1 MVTPRGNKKKSR
13 SSKGQGT
20 NHLVMG
26 ILGGGGAAVIVGLVV
41 FMMMGRGD
49 TSSSAPLAQAV
60 AIPLTATPAVSPPA
74 TVAAV
79 PVVNSQPQAVTAAR
93 LPSPANSESP
103 PATVTSTPA
112 PVATVIT
119 RGSRPRKNRGDD
131 DAPASRTPREEMSY
145 PDLVEQTDRSIV
157 RINVESARGQSLG
170 SGFVVSDTGIVVTN
184 YHVIEGGQTI
194 KAQFEDNRECDVTGF
209 LLFDDERDIAIIQL
223 DPSGAPFVPITLA
236 DELPRKGEEVAAFG
250 APLGLSFTASKG
262 TVSNVRDGRELQM
275 KGMYLQTDTPISP
288 GNSGGP
294 LVSMMGEVV
303 GMNSFQMAIGQ
314 NLNFAVS
321 VNDIR
326 EVLGES
332 EGKSPRRITPTSVP
346 PKARG
351 LSGGAGGSGDPE
363 KDLVDLTGTERAD
376 KLLAQMTESFLLI
389 KPFEIDPSGRINDYM
404 FDKLKKTV
412 KNRLKLELNR
422 VGQLPVG
429 QPVIVMGVM
438 ADNPEDEKIQGK
450 AIELSL
456 EVYVILLDIDKN
468 GNHIPSIVWRE
479 KSKLA
484 NLSVKAMAL
493 GTLPRSVTDGSQK
506 FFDKFVASVL
516 KARKAHGGNN

>member
-1 MVTPRGNKKKSR
+1 MTAPRGNKKKSR
-13 SSKGQGT
+13 PSKGQDS

-26 ILGGGGAAVIVGLVV
+26 ILGGGGAAAIVGLVV
-41 FMMMGRGD
+41 FLMMGRGD
-49 TSSSAPLAQAV
+49 SSSSVSPTQTVAV
-60 AIPLTATPAVSPPA
+60 PETVTPAPSPPA
-74 TVAAV
+74 TVAAA
-79 PVVNSQPQAVTAAR
+79 PVATSQPQAVTAAR
-93 LPSPANSESP
+93 LPSPTNGDAP

-112 PVATVIT
+112 PVATVVT
-119 RGSRPRKNRGDD
+119 RGQQLRKNRGDD
-131 DAPASRTPREEMSY
+131 DAHASRTPREEMSY
-145 PDLVEQTDRSIV
+145 PDLVEQTDRSVV

-184 YHVIEGGQTI
+184 YHVIEGGQTV

-223 DPSGAPFVPITLA
+223 DPSGAPFVPITMA

-262 TVSNVRDGRELQM
+262 TVSNVRDGRELHM

-303 GMNSFQMAIGQ
+303 GMNTFQMAIGQ

-326 EVLGES
+326 DVLAQS
-332 EGKSPRRITPTSVP
+332 EGKTPHKITPTSVP

-351 LSGGAGGSGDPE
+351 RSGGPNGEPG
-363 KDLVDLTGTERAD
+363 KDLADLTGTERAD

-412 KNRLKLELNR
+412 KNRLKLDLNR
-422 VGQLPVG
+422 IGELPVG

-456 EVYVILLDIDKN
+456 EIYVILLDVDKE

>member
-1 MVTPRGNKKKSR
+1 MK
-13 SSKGQGT
+13 
-20 NHLVMG
+20 
-26 ILGGGGAAVIVGLVV
+26 A
-41 FMMMGRGD
+41 
-49 TSSSAPLAQAV
+49 
-60 AIPLTATPAVSPPA
+60 
-74 TVAAV
+74 
-79 PVVNSQPQAVTAAR
+79 
-93 LPSPANSESP
+93 
-103 PATVTSTPA
+103 
-112 PVATVIT
+112 
-119 RGSRPRKNRGDD
+119 DD
-131 DAPASRTPREEMSY
+131 DDVQLPRAKREVLSY

-184 YHVIEGGQTI
+184 YHVIEGGQTV

-223 DPSGAPFVPITLA
+223 DPSGAPFVPISMA
-236 DELPRKGEEVAAFG
+236 DHLPRKGEEVAAFG

-262 TVSNVRDGRELQM
+262 TVSNVRDGRELHM

-294 LVSMMGEVV
+294 LVSMSGEVV
-303 GMNSFQMAIGQ
+303 GMNTFQMAIGQ

-321 VNDIR
+321 INDIR
-326 EVLGES
+326 EVLDQS
-332 EGKSPRRITPTSVP
+332 QGKTARKITPASVP

-351 LSGGAGGSGDPE
+351 RSGGGSEPG
-363 KDLVDLTGTERAD
+363 KDLVDITGTERAD
-376 KLLAQMTESFLLI
+376 KLLAQITESFLLI
-389 KPFEIDPSGRINDYM
+389 KPFEIDPSGRINEYL

-412 KNRLKLELNR
+412 KNRLKLELTR
-422 VGQLPVG
+422 IGELPVG

-438 ADNPEDEKIQGK
+438 ADNPEDEKIQGR

-456 EVYVILLDIDKN
+456 EIHVILLDVDKD

-506 FFDKFVASVL
+506 FFDKFAASVS
-516 KARKAHGGNN
+516 KARKTHGGNN

>member
-1 MVTPRGNKKKSR
+1 MATPRGNQKKSK
-13 SSKGQGT
+13 SSRQRESSP
-20 NHLVMG
+20 LVIG
-26 ILGGGGAAVIVGLVV
+26 ILGGGAAAAVVGVVV
-41 FMMMGRGD
+41 FLMIGRGESPPPVAAPQ
-49 TSSSAPLAQAV
+49 TVATQTTAAPAASAP
-60 AIPLTATPAVSPPA
+60 TPAP
-74 TVAAV
+74 
-79 PVVNSQPQAVTAAR
+79 SQPVNVTSAR
-93 LPSPANSESP
+93 LPSIPLNTEAKPAAVAASP
-103 PATVTSTPA
+103 
-112 PVATVIT
+112 
-119 RGSRPRKNRGDD
+119 
-131 DAPASRTPREEMSY
+131 APASADMVPRRELSSLQKGSEDTPASPKREQLSY
-145 PDLVEQTDRSIV
+145 PDLVQQTDRSIV
-157 RINVESARGQSLG
+157 RINVESPRGQSLG

-184 YHVIEGGQTI
+184 YHVIEGGQTV

-223 DPSGAPFVPITLA
+223 DQSGAPFVPITLA

-262 TVSNVRDGRELQM
+262 TVSNVRDGRELHI

-303 GMNSFQMAIGQ
+303 GMNTFQMAIGQ

-321 VNDIR
+321 VNDVR
-326 EVLGES
+326 EVLEQS
-332 EGKSPRRITPTSVP
+332 KGKSQQKITPTSVP
-346 PKARG
+346 AKARG
-351 LSGGAGGSGDPE
+351 RSGGAGGNPD

-412 KNRLKLELNR
+412 KNRLKLDLNR
-422 VGQLPVG
+422 IGELPVG

-456 EVYVILLDIDKN
+456 EIYVILLDVDKD
-468 GNHIPSIVWRE
+468 GNHTPSIVWRE

>member
-1 MVTPRGNKKKSR
+1 
-13 SSKGQGT
+13 
-20 NHLVMG
+20 
-26 ILGGGGAAVIVGLVV
+26 
-41 FMMMGRGD
+41 
-49 TSSSAPLAQAV
+49 
-60 AIPLTATPAVSPPA
+60 
-74 TVAAV
+74 
-79 PVVNSQPQAVTAAR
+79 
-93 LPSPANSESP
+93 
-103 PATVTSTPA
+103 
-112 PVATVIT
+112 
-119 RGSRPRKNRGDD
+119 
-131 DAPASRTPREEMSY
+131 MSY
-145 PDLVEQTDRSIV
+145 PDLVEQTDRSVV

-170 SGFVVSDTGIVVTN
+170 SGFVVTDTGIVVTN
-184 YHVIEGGQTI
+184 YHVIEGGQTV

-223 DPSGAPFVPITLA
+223 DESGGPFVPISMA
-236 DELPRKGEEVAAFG
+236 DHLPRKGEEVAAFG

-303 GMNSFQMAIGQ
+303 GMNTFQMAIGQ

-326 EVLGES
+326 EVLAQAR
-332 EGKSPRRITPTSVP
+332 GKSVRKITPTSVP
-346 PKARG
+346 PKMRG
-351 LSGGAGGSGDPE
+351 RGSAEAD

-376 KLLAQMTESFLLI
+376 KLLAQMTESFLLV
-389 KPFEIDPSGRINDYM
+389 KPFEIDPSGRINDFM

-412 KNRLKLELNR
+412 KNRLKLDLTRIGE
-422 VGQLPVG
+422 LPVG

-438 ADNPEDEKIQGK
+438 ADNPEEENIQGR

-456 EVYVILLDIDKN
+456 EIYVILLDIDKN
-468 GNHIPSIVWRE
+468 GNHVPSIVWRE

-484 NLSVKAMAL
+484 NLSVKAMAT

-506 FFDKFVASVL
+506 FFDKFVGSVS

>member
-1 MVTPRGNKKKSR
+1 LNPENGQAA
-13 SSKGQGT
+13 SS
-20 NHLVMG
+20 
-26 ILGGGGAAVIVGLVV
+26 
-41 FMMMGRGD
+41 
-49 TSSSAPLAQAV
+49 
-60 AIPLTATPAVSPPA
+60 
-74 TVAAV
+74 
-79 PVVNSQPQAVTAAR
+79 
-93 LPSPANSESP
+93 NSEQE
-103 PATVTSTPA
+103 TL
-112 PVATVIT
+112 
-119 RGSRPRKNRGDD
+119 
-131 DAPASRTPREEMSY
+131 SY
-145 PDLVEQTDRSIV
+145 PDLVAQTDRSVV
-157 RINVESARGQSLG
+157 RINVESPQGQSLG

-184 YHVIEGGQTI
+184 YHVIEGGQTV

-209 LLFDDERDIAIIQL
+209 LLFDEERDIAIIQL
-223 DPSGAPFVPITLA
+223 DQSGAPFVPISLA
-236 DELPRKGEEVAAFG
+236 DDLPRKGEEVAAFG

-262 TVSNVRDGRELQM
+262 TISNVRDGRELHM

-294 LVSMMGEVV
+294 LVSMMGDVV

-326 EVLGES
+326 EVLEQS
-332 EGKSPRRITPTSVP
+332 KGKSPQKITPTSVP
-346 PKARG
+346 AKVRG
-351 LSGGAGGSGDPE
+351 RSGGSGGDPG

-376 KLLAQMTESFLLI
+376 KLLAQMTASFLMI
-389 KPFEIDPSGRINDYM
+389 KPFEIDPSGRINDFMY
-404 FDKLKKTV
+404 DKLKKTV
-412 KNRLKLELNR
+412 KNRLKLELTR
-422 VGQLPVG
+422 IGELPVG

-438 ADNPEDEKIQGK
+438 ADNPDDEKIQGK

-456 EVYVILLDIDKN
+456 EIYVILLDVDKD
-468 GNHIPSIVWRE
+468 GRHTPSIVWRE

>member
-1 MVTPRGNKKKSR
+1 MASLR
-13 SSKGQGT
+13 
-20 NHLVMG
+20 
-26 ILGGGGAAVIVGLVV
+26 
-41 FMMMGRGD
+41 
-49 TSSSAPLAQAV
+49 TS
-60 AIPLTATPAVSPPA
+60 
-74 TVAAV
+74 
-79 PVVNSQPQAVTAAR
+79 
-93 LPSPANSESP
+93 
-103 PATVTSTPA
+103 
-112 PVATVIT
+112 
-119 RGSRPRKNRGDD
+119 
-131 DAPASRTPREEMSY
+131 REELSY

-157 RINVESARGQSLG
+157 RINVDSVRGQTLG

-184 YHVIEGGQTI
+184 YHVIEGGRTV

-223 DPSGAPFVPITLA
+223 APAGAPFVPITLA

-262 TVSNVRDGRELQM
+262 TVSNIRDGRELHM

-303 GMNSFQMAIGQ
+303 GMNTFQLAVGQ

-321 VNDIR
+321 VNDVR
-326 EVLGES
+326 EVLDQS
-332 EGKSPRRITPTSVP
+332 TGKSPRKITPASVP
-346 PKARG
+346 AKPRG
-351 LSGGAGGSGDPE
+351 GHGGDAPAKE
-363 KDLVDLTGTERAD
+363 LVDLTGTERAD
-376 KLLAQMTESFLLI
+376 KLLAQMTESYLLI
-389 KPFEIDPSGRINDYM
+389 KPFEIDPSGRINEFM

-412 KNRLKLELNR
+412 TNRLKLELTR
-422 VGQLPVG
+422 IDELPIG

-438 ADNPEDEKIQGK
+438 ADNPEEEKIQGR

-456 EVYVILLDIDKN
+456 ELYVILLDVDKD
-468 GNHIPSIVWRE
+468 GNHTPSIVWRE

-506 FFDKFVASVL
+506 FFDKFAASVV
-516 KARKAHGGNN
+516 KARKSHGGNH

>member
-1 MVTPRGNKKKSR
+1 MATPRGSKKRPR
-13 SSKGQGT
+13 SSKSEES

-26 ILGGGGAAVIVGLVV
+26 ILGGGGAAAVIGLIV
-41 FMMMGRGD
+41 FLVMGRSD
-49 TSSSAPLAQAV
+49 SSSSTSPAQTA
-60 AIPLTATPAVSPPA
+60 ATPVTTTSPPA
-74 TVAAV
+74 APAAASSAV
-79 PVVNSQPQAVTAAR
+79 TSPPQAVTAAR
-93 LPSPANSESP
+93 LPSPASDTTP
-103 PATVTSTPA
+103 PATITSTPA
-112 PVATVIT
+112 PVATTAT
-119 RGSRPRKNRGDD
+119 RRIRERLNPENGQ
-131 DAPASRTPREEMSY
+131 AASSNSEQETLSY
-145 PDLVEQTDRSIV
+145 PDLVAQTDRSVV
-157 RINVESARGQSLG
+157 RINVESPQGQSLG

-184 YHVIEGGQTI
+184 YHVIEGGQTV

-209 LLFDDERDIAIIQL
+209 LLFDEERDIAIIQL
-223 DPSGAPFVPITLA
+223 DQSGAPFVPISLA
-236 DELPRKGEEVAAFG
+236 DDLPRKGEEVAAFG

-262 TVSNVRDGRELQM
+262 TISNVRDGRELHM

-294 LVSMMGEVV
+294 LVSMMGDVV

-326 EVLGES
+326 EVLEQS
-332 EGKSPRRITPTSVP
+332 KGKSPQKITPTSVP
-346 PKARG
+346 TKVRG
-351 LSGGAGGSGDPE
+351 HRGGSGGDPG

-376 KLLAQMTESFLLI
+376 KLLAQMTASFLMI
-389 KPFEIDPSGRINDYM
+389 KPFEIDPSGRINDFMY
-404 FDKLKKTV
+404 DKLKKTV
-412 KNRLKLELNR
+412 KNRLKLELTR
-422 VGQLPVG
+422 IGELPVG

-438 ADNPEDEKIQGK
+438 ADNPDDEKIQGK

-456 EVYVILLDIDKN
+456 EIYVILLDVDKD
-468 GNHIPSIVWRE
+468 GRHTPSIVWRE

>member
-1 MVTPRGNKKKSR
+1 MATPRGNKKKTR
-13 SSKGQGT
+13 SSKREDS

-26 ILGGGGAAVIVGLVV
+26 ILGGGGAAAVIGLIG
-41 FMMMGRGD
+41 FLLMGRGD
-49 TSSSAPLAQAV
+49 SNSSAPVAQTV
-60 AIPLTATPAVSPPA
+60 ATPVATTSAPAQSTPATTPA
-74 TVAAV
+74 TVNA
-79 PVVNSQPQAVTAAR
+79 PPQAVTAAR
-93 LPSPANSESP
+93 LPAPAQEPSP
-103 PATVTSTPA
+103 PATVASTPT
-112 PVATVIT
+112 PVTATI
-119 RGSRPRKNRGDD
+119 SRRTQERMKPDND
-131 DAPASRTPREEMSY
+131 DAPSAKTTREEMSY
-145 PDLVEQTDRSIV
+145 PDLVAQTDRSVV
-157 RINVESARGQSLG
+157 RINVESPRGQSLG

-184 YHVIEGGQTI
+184 YHVIEGGQTV

-223 DPSGAPFVPITLA
+223 DQSGAPFVPISLA
-236 DELPRKGEEVAAFG
+236 EDLPRKGEEVAAFG

-262 TVSNVRDGRELQM
+262 TISNVRDGRELHM

-326 EVLGES
+326 EVLKQS
-332 EGKSPRRITPTSVP
+332 QGKSPQKITPTSVP
-346 PKARG
+346 AKIRG
-351 LSGGAGGSGDPE
+351 RSGGEGGDPG

-389 KPFEIDPSGRINDYM
+389 KPFEIDPSGRINEYM
-404 FDKLKKTV
+404 FEKLKKTV
-412 KNRLKLELNR
+412 RNRLKLELTR
-422 VGQLPVG
+422 IGELPVG

-456 EVYVILLDIDKN
+456 EIYVILLDVDKD
-468 GNHIPSIVWRE
+468 GKHIPSIVWRE

>member
-1 MVTPRGNKKKSR
+1 
-13 SSKGQGT
+13 
-20 NHLVMG
+20 
-26 ILGGGGAAVIVGLVV
+26 
-41 FMMMGRGD
+41 
-49 TSSSAPLAQAV
+49 
-60 AIPLTATPAVSPPA
+60 
-74 TVAAV
+74 
-79 PVVNSQPQAVTAAR
+79 
-93 LPSPANSESP
+93 
-103 PATVTSTPA
+103 
-112 PVATVIT
+112 
-119 RGSRPRKNRGDD
+119 
-131 DAPASRTPREEMSY
+131 MSY
-145 PDLVEQTDRSIV
+145 PDLVEQTDRSVV

-170 SGFVVSDTGIVVTN
+170 SGFVVTDTGIVVTN
-184 YHVIEGGQTI
+184 YHVIEGGQTV

-223 DPSGAPFVPITLA
+223 DESGGPFVPISMA
-236 DELPRKGEEVAAFG
+236 DHLPRKGEEVAAFG

-303 GMNSFQMAIGQ
+303 GMNTFQMAIGQ

-326 EVLGES
+326 EVLAQAR
-332 EGKSPRRITPTSVP
+332 GKSVHKITPTSVP
-346 PKARG
+346 PKMTGRG
-351 LSGGAGGSGDPE
+351 SAEAD

-376 KLLAQMTESFLLI
+376 KLLAQMTESFLLV
-389 KPFEIDPSGRINDYM
+389 KPFEIDPSGRINDFM

-412 KNRLKLELNR
+412 KNRLKLDLTRIGE
-422 VGQLPVG
+422 LPVG

-438 ADNPEDEKIQGK
+438 ADNPEEENIQGR

-456 EVYVILLDIDKN
+456 EIYVILLDIDKN
-468 GNHIPSIVWRE
+468 GNHVPSIVWRE

-484 NLSVKAMAL
+484 NLSVKAMAT

-506 FFDKFVASVL
+506 FFDKFVGSVS